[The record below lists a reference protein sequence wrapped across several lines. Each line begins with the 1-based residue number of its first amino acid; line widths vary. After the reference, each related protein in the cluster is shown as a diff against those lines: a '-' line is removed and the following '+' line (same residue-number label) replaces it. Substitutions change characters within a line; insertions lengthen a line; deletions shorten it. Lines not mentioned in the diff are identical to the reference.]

1 MYEVKVGKLMV
12 KEVINAYNGK
22 GDLYE
27 FVNLEDYSC
36 NDFSILGR
44 ELIKD
49 ANLFIAFMDA
59 INEDNNVEKRILDY
73 TKFEEASLKRVF
85 EIVDDLTQK
94 KGNYYFDEDTA
105 QYKEVPKIAKI
116 YLGKECWSTISN
128 CYEYSNMRNE
138 INDNSED
145 FFIDLTNSLKDPK
158 DVLNNIEELRNGI
171 IDSMSDS
178 SFEDIID
185 AVSITIRKHF
195 KHYVYDDS
203 KNVWVLNNSISDK
216 VINEAYDNFV
226 DNILCSLKQKKIDNY
241 KKIADAK
248 KLSKDYS
255 DKELGQMAWHLIYKE
270 ANKYNTILKEDISK
284 IEQKPELIWEGIEDD
299 EKDFVKSYLLKN
311 IDCSY
316 RNSSHAC
323 EEIGLS
329 VDRILS
335 KNLKYFYVG
344 SGVYFNSLELG
355 GIVIQNEVW
364 IKTLELGKMIWYMAM
379 KFDPIFNDIHK
390 KVEEDDKFDFYMESI
405 GKSILDKSRVYKEL
419 ICCMKDKNINDYS
432 KWSFNDWLDTFSGN
446 EDYYKDMVIKTN
458 EMCNNFLTHIIKWN
472 EVDFIWTLSNLN
484 EKVEDNIEDL
494 SLNINYNTR
503 LKVDRV
509 YENELGNKVFSIS
522 CIIPYVNHNY
532 ERKFAD
538 KLTYIYNYGTR
549 RYELINEDI
558 ESFIGIEAEDLYK
571 AISTLC
577 KRYIRFNINSNE
589 LNFYNSFNLSNDFS
603 I

>member
-12 KEVINAYNGK
+12 KEVINTYNAK

-27 FVNLEDYSC
+27 FVNLEDYSY

-49 ANLFIAFMDA
+49 VNLFIAFMDA
-59 INEDNNVEKRILDY
+59 INEDNNVEEMVLDY

-94 KGNYYFDEDTA
+94 KGSYYFDEDTT
-105 QYKEVPKIAKI
+105 QYKKVPKI
-116 YLGKECWSTISN
+116 YLGKECWSIISN
-128 CYEYSNMRNE
+128 CYEYSNIRNE

-158 DVLNNIEELRNGI
+158 DVFNNIEELRNEI

-178 SFEDIID
+178 SFEDIIN
-185 AVSITIRKHF
+185 AVSIIIRKHF

-203 KNVWVLNNSISDK
+203 KNVWVLSDSISDK
-216 VINEAYDNFV
+216 VINEAYN
-226 DNILCSLKQKKIDNY
+226 NYIGNTLCSLKQKKIDNY
-241 KKIADAK
+241 KKMTDIK
-248 KLSKDYS
+248 KLSRDYS

-323 EEIGLS
+323 EEIELS

-355 GIVIQNEVW
+355 EIVIQNEVW
-364 IKTLELGKMIWYMAM
+364 IKTLELCKMIWYMAM

-390 KVEEDDKFDFYMESI
+390 KVEEDDKFDFYMEAI

-419 ICCMKDKNINDYS
+419 ICYMKYKNINDYS

-446 EDYYKDMVIKTN
+446 EDYYKDMIIKTN
-458 EMCNNFLTHIIKWN
+458 EMCNNFLTHMVKWN
-472 EVDFIWTLSNLN
+472 EVDFVWTLSNLN

-503 LKVDRV
+503 LKVDKV

-538 KLTYIYNYGTR
+538 KLTYIYNYDTR

-571 AISTLC
+571 AVSTLC